1 MRSKVNT
8 ALVECLFGAHQELVL
23 LFANGSEKESL
34 GGKQMSNKQLRN
46 YLILMV
52 AVIVGILFLY
62 YIVSPYQNCI
72 RDIEADRASQFVLC
86 VENTSW

>member
-1 MRSKVNT
+1 MN
-8 ALVECLFGAHQELVL
+8 
-23 LFANGSEKESL
+23 
-34 GGKQMSNKQLRN
+34 NKQLRN

-52 AVIVGILFLY
+52 AVIVGVLFLY

-72 RDIEADRASQFVLC
+72 RDIDADRASQFVLC